1 MNNYVADPL
10 SRRRP
15 HCKYL
20 LPALGVL
27 PCLLSPAAHAAQL
40 LSGST
45 DNKTVCHLAQ
55 TERAAEETP
64 HESGAAKTVATS
76 AEIETPAVKVEVE
89 KARVLLAQTDVAPPS
104 VGSGGIG
111 GGPGAAVGPAPPKGT
126 AETVPPAGVTP
137 DGAPIE
143 GAPAGTPGAPP
154 AGAPAMPSFP
164 MLLGYAGFMIT
175 IDRPFEAEKIYN
187 NILAMTPDP
196 DGPAGAQM
204 PPAMKEQITQA
215 RTAAK
220 AGLKDAKFAERPTYT
235 ALGHGYS
242 DDRDVNLYAYGAGP
256 TFRTPYG
263 RITLTAGTGHY
274 RNNNDPN
281 NANNPQSKSPDIPTA
296 ADNDT
301 LKKNTI
307 NLLLE
312 PYYKKWE
319 GSVFL
324 SNVTYDAAP
333 NRFLYD
339 FKLSYV
345 PDPARK
351 RFYVSTGR
359 HDSYFQNV
367 NNQFYAP
374 ESYFQLVKKTL
385 YDDYSF
391 GAEYPVAK
399 KIDATYAYRYFK
411 YSDGNRRANY
421 RTQLLYRILPKKG
434 QQMPVWRVGFDFIFD
449 DSKFFT
455 LDYTASNN
463 FNAYSIATDYLW
475 VARKL
480 KYGAYA
486 SYAVAS
492 QNFNAPNGVFGFASY
507 QVTRNAEL
515 YAKVAQLS
523 GRGNSLTFGDYVIG
537 VNTRF

>member
-1 MNNYVADPL
+1 MNNIVADPF
-10 SRRRP
+10 SRRRTP
-15 HCKYL
+15 CKYL

-27 PCLLSPAAHAAQL
+27 PCLQWPAAHAAQVL
-40 LSGST
+40 AGG
-45 DNKTVCHLAQ
+45 KTVCHLS
-55 TERAAEETP
+55 ETSYVEGISP
-64 HESGAAKTVATS
+64 SSGVSAPVETS
-76 AEIETPAVKVEVE
+76 AESATETTDATTQETKAEAKDE
-89 KARVLLAQTDVAPPS
+89 AKARVLLAQTDVAPPS

-111 GGPGAAVGPAPPKGT
+111 GGPGTAVGPTPPVGTEGTAPPEG
-126 AETVPPAGVTP
+126 
-137 DGAPIE
+137 GAP
-143 GAPAGTPGAPP
+143 GGAPP
-154 AGAPAMPSFP
+154 GGAPAMPSFP
-164 MLLGYAGFMIT
+164 MLLGYADFLIT
-175 IDRPFEAEKIYN
+175 LDRPFDAEKIYN
-187 NILAMTPDP
+187 NILKMTPDP

-215 RTAAK
+215 RTAAT
-220 AGLKDAKFAERPTYT
+220 AGLKEAKFYERPTYT
-235 ALGHGYS
+235 VLGHGYS

-263 RITLTAGTGHY
+263 RITITAGTGHY
-274 RNNNDPN
+274 SNNNNPN
-281 NANNPQSKSPDIPTA
+281 NTNNPQSKSPDIPTA

-301 LKKNTI
+301 LKKNTL

-333 NRFLYD
+333 DRFLYD
-339 FKLSYV
+339 FKISYV

-351 RFYVSTGR
+351 RFYASTGR

-385 YDDYSF
+385 YDDYSV
-391 GAEYPVAK
+391 GAEYPLGK
-399 KIDATYAYRYFK
+399 KFDTTFSYRYFK

-434 QQMPVWRVGFDFIFD
+434 RQMPIWRAGFDFIFD

-463 FNAYSIATDYLW
+463 FNAYSLATDYLW
-475 VARKL
+475 ITRKV
-480 KYGAYA
+480 KYGVYA
-486 SYAVAS
+486 SYAFSA
-492 QNFNAPNGVFGFASY
+492 QNFKAPNGVFGFASY
-507 QVTRNAEL
+507 QVSRNAEL

-523 GRGNSLTFGDYVIG
+523 GRGNSLTFGDYVVGI
-537 VNTRF
+537 NTRF